1 MTDFDPGPVAEP
13 FATLVR
19 EAPEG
24 DVYPPADFRVEWG
37 PVFHRGRLDGTARI
51 LIVGQDPGQHES
63 IARRILVGEAGQRVQ
78 GFLAKLEIERE
89 YVMVNAFLYS
99 VFGQSGGEKHARDP
113 AIEAYRMRWLDALV
127 QSSPIDAIIAF
138 GHLGRLAVDRWRTGP
153 GAAHAGIPFEP
164 LIHPTQPEAV
174 AKQGPGKRAE
184 AMKKMLEQWNGALER
199 LAPVL
204 GAAQPSPYGEDLLPE
219 DRSPI
224 PDFDLPAGSPPWFR
238 SLKQWASREAF
249 GVRDDADD
257 AAKDE
262 AKRATV
268 VVVVPRAERPWHTA

>member
-1 MTDFDPGPVAEP
+1 MTDFDPGPAAEP

-19 EAPEG
+19 EAPG
-24 DVYPPADFRVEWG
+24 PDVYPPADFRVEWG

-78 GFLAKLEIERE
+78 GFLARLGIERE
-89 YVMVNAFLYS
+89 YVMVNAFLFS
-99 VFGQSGGEKHARDP
+99 VFGQSGGERHAHDP
-113 AIEAYRMRWLDALV
+113 AIEAYRARWFEALLGG
-127 QSSPIDAIIAF
+127 SPIEAVISF
-138 GHLGRLAVDRWRTGP
+138 GHLGREAFERWRDGP

-164 LIHPTQPEAV
+164 LTHPTQPEAV

-184 AMKKMLEQWNGALER
+184 AMRKMLEQWNGALGR
-199 LAPVL
+199 LAPIL
-204 GAAQPSPYGEDLLPE
+204 GASRPSLYGEDLLPE
-219 DRSPI
+219 DRSAI

-249 GVRDDADD
+249 GVRADADD

-268 VVVVPRAERPWHTA
+268 VVVVPRAERPWHTD